1 MQGPPRSTQDR
12 LVTLRSDGYDALAS
26 VQHESFKQLLAG
38 EPGGPSKMSYKATI
52 KVEERVALFGFP
64 VEALPSI
71 LQRHFIPQRLTPEGA
86 RRHLGKPGLD

>member
-1 MQGPPRSTQDR
+1 
-12 LVTLRSDGYDALAS
+12 
-26 VQHESFKQLLAG
+26 
-38 EPGGPSKMSYKATI
+38 MSYKATI